1 MTSIMKNSLEVKM
14 AKLKNTRKFRSEAEN
29 HLKQVYSIIKK
40 PGNAE
45 SVINNS
51 SNNNN
56 NK

>member
-1 MTSIMKNSLEVKM
+1 MKNFLEVKM

-40 PGNAE
+40 LGNAE
-45 SVINNS
+45 SVINNN